1 MNDAD
6 ASPLMR
12 QYREIKRGYPD
23 AVLLFRVGDFYEM
36 FYEDAQIASKLLS
49 IALTSRDKSSANP
62 VPLCGVPY
70 HAAQAYI
77 AKLLKAGRTVALCE
91 QVEDPKL
98 AKGLVRR
105 EVVRLYTPGTLIDTE
120 LLSPGESHFLAAVAF
135 SDTTVP
141 SAKRQSVIG
150 LACLDISTGE
160 FWMTEFQGTRAEV
173 QLMDELARLEP
184 RELLHPDSL
193 ANAGSCLSRLHGPRL
208 CAQPSSSFNP
218 KDAAQL
224 LQTQFAVHSLD
235 GFGCRGLSSGI
246 GAAGAILRYVRE
258 TQPTA
263 SLAHLRRIQ
272 TRWSSDAMHLDSAT
286 IRNLEL
292 VRPSGAGEQRLGQEQ
307 PTVLSVLDRTAT
319 AMGSRLLRD
328 WLVRPLLNREA
339 IHARLDAVGE
349 LKDRIQQRVSLRTLL
364 RDVQDIARLSSRITL
379 GVAGPRELL
388 ALKQSASALPELR
401 SHLQPFRASLL
412 VGALESWDDCRDV
425 HDAIEQAIKP
435 DAPMALRDGGMI
447 REGYHAGV
455 DELRKASTEGK
466 GWIASLEAKERERTG
481 IDSLKV
487 RYNQVFGYYIEIT
500 KTHLA
505 RVPADYIRKQTLV
518 NAERF
523 MTPELKDLE
532 ERVTGAEIKLLALEQ
547 ELFEQL
553 RGRLAN
559 EVPRLQAM
567 AQTVALLDVLAGLA
581 ETAALHRYVKPLV
594 DESSAILIREGRH
607 PVIEQLSS
615 DLIFVPNDTNLDCE
629 DNRLVIL
636 TGPNMAGKSTYLRQ
650 VALIV
655 LLAQIGSFVPAA
667 EARIGIVDRIFTRVG
682 ASDNLAAGQS
692 TFMVEMI
699 ESAHILNSATVRSLI
714 LLDEIGRGTST
725 YDGLS
730 IAWAIA
736 EHIQDRRHLGART
749 LFATHYHEMT
759 QLEGLRE
766 GIRNYCV
773 AVQERDGDVVFLRK
787 IVPGGADRSYGI
799 HVAKLAGLPP
809 TVIARAQQVLAQ
821 LEQPDTTI
829 ENAALSSKEEPP
841 PTSLPHPHPI
851 IEEMKQIDLFSMT
864 PLDALNRLADLQRR
878 IGPTAQ
884 DDRGE

>member
-1 MNDAD
+1 MSDAD

-23 AVLLFRVGDFYEM
+23 AILLFRVGDFYEM
-36 FYEDAQIASKLLS
+36 FYEDAQVASKLLS
-49 IALTSRDKSSANP
+49 IALTSRDKTSATP
-62 VPLCGVPY
+62 IPLCGVPY
-70 HAAQAYI
+70 HAAQGYI

-105 EVVRLYTPGTLIDTE
+105 EVVRLYTPGTLVDTE
-120 LLSPGESHFLAAVAF
+120 FLSPGESHFLVAVAF
-135 SDTTVP
+135 SDAIGS
-141 SAKRQSVIG
+141 SAKGQTVIG
-150 LACLDISTGE
+150 LASLDVSTGE
-160 FWMTEFQGTRAEV
+160 FWMTEFQGAQAQT

-184 RELLHPDSL
+184 REVLHQDSTTD
-193 ANAGSCLSRLHGPRL
+193 AGTCLTHLRGPRL
-208 CAQPSSSFNP
+208 CAQPLAAFNP

-224 LQTQFAVHSLD
+224 LQTQFAVQSLD
-235 GFGCRGLSSGI
+235 GFGCRGLTVGI

-263 SLAHLRRIQ
+263 SLAHLRRLH
-272 TRWSSDAMHLDSAT
+272 TRWSSDSMHLDSAT

-292 VRPSGAGEQRLGQEQ
+292 VRSLGFGEPRSGQDQS
-307 PTVLSVLDRTAT
+307 TVLSVLDRTAT

-328 WLVRPLLNREA
+328 WLVRPLLDRGA
-339 IHARLDAVGE
+339 IQARLDAVGE
-349 LKDRIQQRVSLRTLL
+349 LKDRIQQRVSLRATL
-364 RDVQDIARLSSRITL
+364 RDVQDIARLSSRLTL

-388 ALKQSASALPELR
+388 ALKQSVGALPELL
-401 SHLQPFRASLL
+401 SHLQPFSASLL
-412 VGALESWDDCRDV
+412 AAVRESWDDCRDV
-425 HDAIEQAIKP
+425 HDSIEQAIKP
-435 DAPMALRDGGMI
+435 ETPLSLRDGGVI

-466 GWIASLEAKERERTG
+466 GWIAALEAKERERTG

-500 KTHLA
+500 KTHLT
-505 RVPADYIRKQTLV
+505 RVPPDYIRKQTLV

-523 MTPELKDLE
+523 MTAELKELE
-532 ERVTGAEIKLLALEQ
+532 ERVTGAESKLLALEQ
-547 ELFEQL
+547 ELFEQV
-553 RGRLAN
+553 RSRLAN
-559 EVPRLQAM
+559 EVPRLQSM

-594 DESSAILIREGRH
+594 DESGTILIREGRH
-607 PVIEQLSS
+607 PVVEQLSS
-615 DLIFVPNDTNLDCE
+615 DLTFVPNDTDLDCE
-629 DNRLVIL
+629 GNRLVIL

-655 LLAQIGSFVPAA
+655 LLAQIGSFVPAT
-667 EARIGIVDRIFTRVG
+667 EAHIGLVDRIFTRVG
-682 ASDNLAAGQS
+682 ASDNLSAGQS

-699 ESAHILNSATVRSLI
+699 ESAHILNSATSRSLI

-736 EHIQDRRHLGART
+736 EYIQDRQHVGART

-766 GIRNYCV
+766 GIKNYCV

-787 IVPGGADRSYGI
+787 IIPGGADRSYGI

-821 LEQPDTTI
+821 LEQPDATI
-829 ENAALSSKEEPP
+829 EGRPVSLEKETPQA
-841 PTSLPHPHPI
+841 SLPKPHPI

-864 PLDALNRLADLQRR
+864 PLDALNRLADIQRR
-878 IGPTAQ
+878 IGPAGQ
-884 DDRGE
+884 DNFDT